1 MTAVVQRYPLI
12 RADSEVVPD
21 THRQSVRE
29 QVAHSERERRDAR
42 ECASRDTGGNCEGCD
57 NAVIRAIHD
66 VARIV
71 PCNP

>member
-29 QVAHSERERRDAR
+29 QVDTPS
-42 ECASRDTGGNCEGCD
+42 ASAVTG
-57 NAVIRAIHD
+57 ASVPRVTPATTAKVVITPSFAPYTTSR
-66 VARIV
+66 V
-71 PCNP
+71 